1 MDYGSASRRR
11 SSECWVLPSCPAE
24 ELLINAAD
32 PLRLFLVGP
41 LFLLL
46 LTGCLA
52 TLALAAGALGRLDTL
67 LRLGTRAAARLE
79 MDRTIPVLW
88 GLAAGLGVF
97 LLAAVLFNTKV
108 LALLGL
114 AVLVIGFSIAA
125 LGLAAAALFVGTRL
139 ADAFTSLE
147 ADTFSVLRAGLWT
160 LTLASAVPFAGW
172 LLVVLALAAGIGAV
186 LETLV
191 VRTPPPETR

>member
-1 MDYGSASRRR
+1 
-11 SSECWVLPSCPAE
+11 
-24 ELLINAAD
+24 
-32 PLRLFLVGP
+32 
-41 LFLLL
+41 
-46 LTGCLA
+46 
-52 TLALAAGALGRLDTL
+52 
-67 LRLGTRAAARLE
+67 

-147 ADTFSVLRAGLWT
+147 ADTFSALRAGLWT

-186 LETLV
+186 LEMLV
-191 VRTPPPETR
+191 VRPKTR